1 MKSTRSSPQNQDVRD
16 STGDYFY
23 VDIKRKEFKMMNE
36 FRKELKITMRSIPGI
51 VTSIF
56 VLSAVLMNIL
66 ANKSIIN
73 HQYVSVTSGIVLSWI
88 SYL

>member
-1 MKSTRSSPQNQDVRD
+1 MKLRE
-16 STGDYFY
+16 
-23 VDIKRKEFKMMNE
+23 EFK
-36 FRKELKITMRSIPGI
+36 LTMRNIPGI
-51 VTSIF
+51 VISIF